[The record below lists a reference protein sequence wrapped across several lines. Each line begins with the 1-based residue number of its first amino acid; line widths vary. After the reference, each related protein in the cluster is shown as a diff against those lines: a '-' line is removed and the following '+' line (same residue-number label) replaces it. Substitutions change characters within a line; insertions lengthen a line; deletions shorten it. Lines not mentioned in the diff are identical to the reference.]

1 MNRKAVVD
9 WQTNE
14 VQARV
19 EIDLEGRGSAD
30 VRTGVPFFDHVLTA
44 FARHGLFDLRIS
56 AKGDLDVDAH
66 HTVEDVGIA
75 LGQAVRQAVGEKRGI
90 NRYGWAMLPM
100 DETLV
105 RVALDLSGRPYFALH
120 RSVQFGLVGSF
131 DGELVVEFL
140 RAFANNA
147 GMNLHVE
154 VVAGANTHHMVE
166 AVFKA
171 LGRALR
177 AAVEIDPRVEGVP
190 STKGKLQ

>member
-1 MNRKAVVD
+1 MKRKATVNWETREVRAKIDVD
-9 WQTNE
+9 L
-14 VQARV
+14 
-19 EIDLEGRGSAD
+19 DG
-30 VRTGVPFFDHVLTA
+30 TGVAEISTGLPFFDHVLTA
-44 FARHGLFDLRIS
+44 FARHGLFDLRVS
-56 AKGDLDVDAH
+56 AEGDLDVDAH

-75 LGQAVRQAVGEKRGI
+75 LGQAVREALGGKQGI

-105 RVALDLSGRPYFALH
+105 RVALDLSGRPYFAFH
-120 RSVQFGLVGSF
+120 RSVQLGFVGTF

-140 RAFANNA
+140 RAFATNA

-154 VVAGANTHHMVE
+154 IVTGANTHHMVE

-177 AAVEIDPRVEGVP
+177 AAVEIDPRVQGVP